1 MTQPKLDLQ
10 ALLTHLP
17 LFRNLAPEQLTLMA
31 GAAREARVQKNA
43 YLLVQPRE
51 SSLLHL
57 DLNKNLIASKL
68 GLTPETFSP
77 LLGQLGHDGLIAVAG
92 PEIRLLDPEG
102 LERRLFTS

>member
-43 YLLVQPRE
+43 YLL
-51 SSLLHL
+51 
-57 DLNKNLIASKL
+57 
-68 GLTPETFSP
+68 
-77 LLGQLGHDGLIAVAG
+77 GHDGLIAAAG